1 MPRMREPDLT
11 PARGSDNPA
20 PGGQVAARMDRLPI
34 TRTHRRATL
43 AVGLGMFFDI
53 YEVFLAGVLSG
64 VLTSEFH
71 LTKAALAPV
80 LGSTFIGMF
89 LGALV
94 LGRAADRF
102 GRRGAFLLNLALYS
116 VFSLVGAFSPNAVF
130 LMVSRFLAG
139 IGLGAELPLADTY
152 LTDLLPARHRGRYVA
167 WAYTV
172 SFVGVPFVGFLAHS
186 LFEHTVLGLAG
197 WRWIFIIGA
206 LGSVVVFFLRRSLPE
221 SPRWLESMGR
231 TDEAEQIT
239 ARFEREAVAEGH
251 QLADPSPDDSSA
263 GAEAGTDPAAGTETT
278 PGAEPGHTTA
288 TGPVPASSAGPVRA
302 LLRPP
307 YGRRTAMMLVF
318 HLFQTIGYYG
328 FGTMVPL
335 VLAAKGFP
343 VGQSLLFT
351 AVTYLGYPVGSALS
365 LPMVERFERKFLI
378 IWAVF
383 GMAVF
388 GLLFGSAHAMAA
400 ILIFGFLYT
409 ATSNVFSN
417 SYHIYQAEIFPT
429 ALRSTAASGTYALSR
444 LATAVMP
451 FVLVPVLNK
460 AGVGALFAVVCAALA
475 IVGVNIAVL
484 GPRTTGRRL
493 EAVNQR

>member
-1 MPRMREPDLT
+1 MPRAREPDLT
-11 PARGSDNPA
+11 PARGADNPV
-20 PGGQVAARMDRLPI
+20 PGGLIAARMDRLPI
-34 TRTHRRATL
+34 TRTHRKATL

-64 VLTSEFH
+64 VLTSQFH

-102 GRRGAFLLNLALYS
+102 GRRGAFLFNLGLYS
-116 VFSLVGAFSPNAVF
+116 VFSLVGAFSPSAVF
-130 LMVSRFLAG
+130 LMVTRFLAG

-152 LTDLLPARHRGRYVA
+152 LTDLLPARRRGRYVA

-186 LFEHTVLGLAG
+186 LFEYTVLGLAG
-197 WRWIFIIGA
+197 WRWIFIIGG
-206 LGSVVVFFLRRSLPE
+206 LGSIVVFFLRRGLPE

-231 TDEAEQIT
+231 TAEAEEIT

-263 GAEAGTDPAAGTETT
+263 GAEAGTDPTAGTEPT
-278 PGAEPGHTTA
+278 PA

-302 LLRPP
+302 LFRPP

-365 LPMVERFERKFLI
+365 LPIVERFERKFLI
-378 IWAVF
+378 IWAAF

-417 SYHIYQAEIFPT
+417 AYHIYQAEIFPT
-429 ALRSTAASGTYALSR
+429 GLRSTAASGTYALSR

-451 FVLVPVLNK
+451 FVLVPVLNT

-493 EAVNQR
+493 EAVNQQ

>member
-1 MPRMREPDLT
+1 MPRTREPDLT
-11 PARGSDNPA
+11 PPRGSDNPA
-20 PGGQVAARMDRLPI
+20 PGGSIAARMDRLPI

-71 LTKAALAPV
+71 LTRAALAPV

-94 LGRAADRF
+94 LGRAADRY
-102 GRRGAFLLNLALYS
+102 GRRGAFLLNLGLYS

-152 LTDLLPARHRGRYVA
+152 LTDLLPARRRGRYLA

-197 WRWIFIIGA
+197 WRWIFILGA
-206 LGSVVVFFLRRSLPE
+206 LGSIVVFFLRRSLPE
-221 SPRWLESMGR
+221 SPRWLESVGR

-251 QLADPSPDDSSA
+251 QLADPSLDDSSA
-263 GAEAGTDPAAGTETT
+263 GAEA
-278 PGAEPGHTTA
+278 
-288 TGPVPASSAGPVRA
+288 SSPVRA
-302 LLRPP
+302 LFRPP
-307 YGRRTAMMLVF
+307 YGRRTGMMLVF
-318 HLFQTIGYYG
+318 NLFQTIGYYG

-365 LPMVERFERKFLI
+365 LPIVERFERKFLI
-378 IWAVF
+378 IWAVI
-383 GMAVF
+383 GMAAF

-417 SYHIYQAEIFPT
+417 AYHIYQAEIFPT
-429 ALRSTAASGTYALSR
+429 ALRATAASGTYALSR
-444 LATAVMP
+444 LATAIMP

-493 EAVNQR
+493 EAVNQ

>member
-1 MPRMREPDLT
+1 MPRTREPDLT
-11 PARGSDNPA
+11 PPRGSDNPA
-20 PGGQVAARMDRLPI
+20 PGGRIAARMDRLPI
-34 TRTHRRATL
+34 TRTHRKATL

-64 VLTSEFH
+64 VLTTQFH

-102 GRRGAFLLNLALYS
+102 GRRGAFLLNLGLYS

-152 LTDLLPARHRGRYVA
+152 LTDLLPARRRGRYVA

-206 LGSVVVFFLRRSLPE
+206 LGSIVVFFLRRSLPE
-221 SPRWLESMGR
+221 SPRWLDSMGR

-251 QLADPSPDDSSA
+251 QLADPSSDDSSA
-263 GAEAGTDPAAGTETT
+263 GAEAGTGRTPATE
-278 PGAEPGHTTA
+278 
-288 TGPVPASSAGPVRA
+288 VSPASSAGPVRT
-302 LLRPP
+302 LFRPP

-351 AVTYLGYPVGSALS
+351 ALTYLGYPVGSALS
-365 LPMVERFERKFLI
+365 LPIVERFERKFLI
-378 IWAVF
+378 IWAVV
-383 GMAVF
+383 GMAAF

-475 IVGVNIAVL
+475 IVGINIAVL

-493 EAVNQR
+493 EAVNQQ